1 MKLALA
7 LFTTVAMF
15 GQAVVVE
22 RVFTFKNPKT
32 FQQSRE
38 LGTCL
43 RSVAEIKDLSVSDT
57 DVTVKGSP
65 GQLAFAEWALSQ
77 LDIPPGPFVHS
88 VSADFPYDGN
98 PQDVVRIFRA
108 AHAPGIQAFQEMAT
122 SIRSVNEIRRLY
134 TYNAT
139 HSIILRAKPGD
150 LDASRWMFEQLDQA
164 ATDAKPQ
171 TYTIPLPTSP
181 NRLELETTIRVLR
194 VSQSLNV
201 QEFQAT
207 VTAVRSITEIR
218 RVYSYSPSK
227 TIIAKGSSEMID
239 MLSWLVAQLD
249 QDSPSGSTLEYRVP
263 AADDL
268 VNIIFLPQDLPVSD
282 FQAAATRIRTATGIQ
297 RFFTCDRPRAVLVR
311 GAASEVAQVRKLAGD
326 IKK

>member
-1 MKLALA
+1 MKLAMA
-7 LFTTVAMF
+7 LCTTVATF

-43 RSVAEIKDLSVSDT
+43 RSIGDFKDLSVSDT

-65 GQLAFAEWALSQ
+65 GQLAFAEWAFSQ
-77 LDIPPGPFVHS
+77 LDIPPEPLIHS

-108 AHAPGIQAFQEMAT
+108 GHATNVQAFQEMAT
-122 SIRSVNEIRRLY
+122 GIRSVNEIRRLF
-134 TYNAT
+134 TYNLT
-139 HSIILRAKPGD
+139 RSIILRAKPGD

-164 ATDAKPQ
+164 SSDAKPQ

-181 NRLELETTIRVLR
+181 NRLELANTIRILR
-194 VSQSLNV
+194 VSQPLNL

-207 VTAVRSITEIR
+207 VTAVRRFTEIR

-239 MLSWLVAQLD
+239 MLSWLVGQLD

-268 VNIIFLPQDLPVSD
+268 VNIIFLPQNLPVSD
-282 FQAAATRIRTATGIQ
+282 FQAAATGIRTATGIQ
-297 RFFTCDRPRAVLVR
+297 RIYTLDRLRAVLVR
-311 GAASEVAQVRKLAGD
+311 GAASEVAQVHQLLGD
-326 IKK
+326 SKK

>member
-7 LFTTVAMF
+7 LFNIVAMF

-43 RSVAEIKDLSVSDT
+43 RSIADFKDLSVTDT

-77 LDIPPGPFVHS
+77 LDIPPEPVVHS

-98 PQDVVRIFRA
+98 PQDVVRIFRV
-108 AHAPGIQAFQEMAT
+108 AHATNVQAFQEMAT
-122 SIRSVNEIRRLY
+122 SIRSVNEIRRLFSDNL
-134 TYNAT
+134 TR
-139 HSIILRAKPGD
+139 SIILRAKPGD
-150 LDASRWMFEQLDQA
+150 VNASSWMFEQLDQA
-164 ATDAKPQ
+164 VSDAKPQ

-181 NRLELETTIRVLR
+181 NRMELENTIRVLR
-194 VSQSLNV
+194 MSQPLDL
-201 QEFQAT
+201 QDFHAT

-218 RVYSYSPSK
+218 RLYSYSSSK

-239 MLSWLVAQLD
+239 MLSWLVAQLN
-249 QDSPSGSTLEYRVP
+249 QSSTGGSTLEYRVP

-268 VNIIFLPQDLPVSD
+268 VNITFLPQDLPVSD

-297 RFFTCDRPRAVLVR
+297 RIYTIDRLRAMLVR
-311 GAASEVAQVRKLAGD
+311 GASSEVAQVRHMVGEL
-326 IKK
+326 KK